1 MIDTSNRGQ
10 SRLARAAAALAIA
23 SGALIA
29 APVADST
36 QIQRQAIVAT
46 AKQQR
51 TTKRH
56 QLLPINF
63 GDFMPLQGWLQA
75 SPIFPISRPPTGAL
89 AIRRAARKRRNVARN
104 KAHHRHARG
113 RRN

>member
-10 SRLARAAAALAIA
+10 SRLARAAAALALA

-29 APVADST
+29 APVADGT
-36 QIQRQAIVAT
+36 QTQRPAIVAT

-51 TTKRH
+51 TNKRT
-56 QLLPINF
+56 QALPF
-63 GDFMPLQGWLQA
+63 DLGGYCLPSLFQA

-104 KAHHRHARG
+104 RAHHRHARG
-113 RRN
+113 RRS

>member
-1 MIDTSNRGQ
+1 MIDTSHRGQ

-23 SGALIA
+23 IGALIA
-29 APVADST
+29 APVADSAQT
-36 QIQRQAIVAT
+36 QRPAIVAT

-56 QLLPINF
+56 QLSPQDLDDF
-63 GDFMPLQGWLQA
+63 GSLQVWMQT

-89 AIRRAARKRRNVARN
+89 AIRRPARKRRNQERHR
-104 KAHHRHARG
+104 AHIT
-113 RRN
+113 RRRS